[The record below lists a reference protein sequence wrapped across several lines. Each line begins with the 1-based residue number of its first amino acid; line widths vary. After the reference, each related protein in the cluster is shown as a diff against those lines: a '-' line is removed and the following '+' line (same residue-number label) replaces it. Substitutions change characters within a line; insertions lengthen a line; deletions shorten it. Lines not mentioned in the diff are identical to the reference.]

1 MQLAIVTEYD
11 DLYNPIIGATEAYHG
26 HEPALTTDIQLERT
40 QKLRQAYQDLKDE
53 MLNEIGSV
61 ESRIVGPATTARD
74 YLQPL
79 RKTLKSRENK
89 KLDFERYQ
97 DRVLAAHKK
106 MKKTEKDQ
114 ASLNKYEQD
123 LAKAAEV

>member
-1 MQLAIVTEYD
+1 MET
-11 DLYNPIIGATEAYHG
+11 
-26 HEPALTTDIQLERT
+26 
-40 QKLRQAYQDLKDE
+40 
-53 MLNEIGSV
+53 
-61 ESRIVGPATTARD
+61 RIVGPATTAKD

-106 MKKTEKDQ
+106 MKKTEKEN
-114 ASLNKYEQD
+114 ASLARYEQD
-123 LAKAAEV
+123 LAKAAEVGIRRALITGMLTLKYRTLNMQICVCERVSPL